1 MKSNH
6 YDDSQCNHHHSPS
19 VKQAEHA
26 GEKRNGGHENTHP
39 GMLVFMTAIDSRSD
53 ERFPFMF
60 PVLFSVNR
68 LSMKC
73 REMNPGDDVTGTLV
87 GSVVHG

>member
-1 MKSNH
+1 MTANAIIIIP
-6 YDDSQCNHHHSPS
+6 PS

-53 ERFPFMF
+53 GRFPFMF
-60 PVLFSVNR
+60 PVLFSANR
-68 LSMKC
+68 PSIKC
-73 REMNPGDDVTGTLV
+73 RDMNLGDVVTGTLV

>member
-1 MKSNH
+1 M
-6 YDDSQCNHHHSPS
+6 P
-19 VKQAEHA
+19 
-26 GEKRNGGHENTHP
+26 
-39 GMLVFMTAIDSRSD
+39 VFMTAIDSRSD
-53 ERFPFMF
+53 GRSPFMF

-68 LSMKC
+68 PSMKC